1 MRFSIIIPAYN
12 AERYLSECLSSV
24 SLQSFDNYEVILI
37 DDGSTDS
44 TLSLVEDFA
53 LRANNA
59 TVLTGENQGLLLA
72 RRRGL
77 LHAKGEYVVFLDA
90 DDCLRYDA
98 LEILDK
104 AIKKTDAD
112 IVSFLFSREKDFSG
126 NGFNRDKL
134 PEGLYNGAQF
144 KLVKEYVCKGRF
156 NNLCG
161 KAIRLSCIDLDA
173 TYEAY
178 KGLMHGEDLLQLLPI
193 VDSCA
198 SLAQL
203 DDVLYYYRPNESAS
217 TACYKSSQ
225 LVDIVQVNRRLVEY
239 AARWGDA
246 CRSMAILGETNQ
258 YFYVLKLSELSDSDD
273 REKEANFSSISAAM
287 SQESVFSRARRESLR
302 FDNRLLAIALE
313 HNWRTLASVV
323 VHFVE
328 VLKWLP

>member
-134 PEGLYNGAQF
+134 PEGLYNGAKF

-173 TYEAY
+173 TYGAY

-225 LVDIVQVNRRLVEY
+225 LVDIVQVNRRLAEY

>member
-173 TYEAY
+173 TYGAY

-193 VDSCA
+193 VDSSA

-225 LVDIVQVNRRLVEY
+225 LVDIVQVNRRLAEY

>member
-173 TYEAY
+173 TYGAY

-225 LVDIVQVNRRLVEY
+225 LVDIVQVNRRLAEY

>member
-90 DDCLRYDA
+90 DDCLRCDA

-144 KLVKEYVCKGRF
+144 ELVKEFVCKGRF

-173 TYEAY
+173 TYGAY

-203 DDVLYYYRPNESAS
+203 DDVLYYYRPNETAS

-225 LVDIVQVNRRLVEY
+225 LEDIVQVNRRLVEY

-287 SQESVFSRARRESLR
+287 SQEYVFSRARRESLR

-313 HNWRTLASVV
+313 HNWRTLASIV
-323 VHFVE
+323 VHLVE
-328 VLKWLP
+328 VLK

>member
-225 LVDIVQVNRRLVEY
+225 LVDIVQVNRRLAEY

>member
-144 KLVKEYVCKGRF
+144 ELVKEFVCKGRF

-203 DDVLYYYRPNESAS
+203 DVVLYYYRPNESAS

-225 LVDIVQVNRRLVEY
+225 LEVIVQVNRRLAEY

-287 SQESVFSRARRESLR
+287 SQEDVFSRARGERLR

-313 HNWRTLASVV
+313 HNWRSLASFV
-323 VHFVE
+323 VHLVE
-328 VLKWLP
+328 VLK

>member
-112 IVSFLFSREKDFSG
+112 IVSFLFSREKD
-126 NGFNRDKL
+126 L
-134 PEGLYNGAQF
+134 VAMGLTVINCLRVYTMG
-144 KLVKEYVCKGRF
+144 
-156 NNLCG
+156 
-161 KAIRLSCIDLDA
+161 LSL
-173 TYEAY
+173 
-178 KGLMHGEDLLQLLPI
+178 
-193 VDSCA
+193 
-198 SLAQL
+198 
-203 DDVLYYYRPNESAS
+203 
-217 TACYKSSQ
+217 
-225 LVDIVQVNRRLVEY
+225 
-239 AARWGDA
+239 
-246 CRSMAILGETNQ
+246 
-258 YFYVLKLSELSDSDD
+258 
-273 REKEANFSSISAAM
+273 
-287 SQESVFSRARRESLR
+287 
-302 FDNRLLAIALE
+302 
-313 HNWRTLASVV
+313 NW
-323 VHFVE
+323 
-328 VLKWLP
+328 

>member
-59 TVLTGENQGLLLA
+59 TVLTGENQGPLLA

-77 LHAKGEYVVFLDA
+77 LRAKGEYVVFLDA

-144 KLVKEYVCKGRF
+144 ELVKEFVCKGRF
-156 NNLCG
+156 NNLWG

-203 DDVLYYYRPNESAS
+203 DVVLYYYRPNESSS

-225 LVDIVQVNRRLVEY
+225 LEDIVQVNRRLAEY

-287 SQESVFSRARRESLR
+287 SQEDVFSRARGERLR

-313 HNWRTLASVV
+313 HNWRSLASFV
-323 VHFVE
+323 VHLVE
-328 VLKWLP
+328 VLK

>member
-104 AIKKTDAD
+104 AIK
-112 IVSFLFSREKDFSG
+112 
-126 NGFNRDKL
+126 NR
-134 PEGLYNGAQF
+134 
-144 KLVKEYVCKGRF
+144 C
-156 NNLCG
+156 
-161 KAIRLSCIDLDA
+161 
-173 TYEAY
+173 
-178 KGLMHGEDLLQLLPI
+178 
-193 VDSCA
+193 
-198 SLAQL
+198 
-203 DDVLYYYRPNESAS
+203 
-217 TACYKSSQ
+217 
-225 LVDIVQVNRRLVEY
+225 
-239 AARWGDA
+239 
-246 CRSMAILGETNQ
+246 
-258 YFYVLKLSELSDSDD
+258 
-273 REKEANFSSISAAM
+273 
-287 SQESVFSRARRESLR
+287 
-302 FDNRLLAIALE
+302 
-313 HNWRTLASVV
+313 
-323 VHFVE
+323 
-328 VLKWLP
+328 

>member
-12 AERYLSECLSSV
+12 AERYLGECLSSV

-77 LHAKGEYVVFLDA
+77 LQAKGEYVVFLDA

-112 IVSFLFSREKDFSG
+112 IVSFLFGREKDFSG
-126 NGFNRDKL
+126 NGLNRDGL

-144 KLVKEYVCKGRF
+144 ELVKEYVCKGRF

-173 TYEAY
+173 TYGAY

-203 DDVLYYYRPNESAS
+203 DDVLYYYRPNESSS

-225 LVDIVQVNRRLVEY
+225 LEDIIRVNRRLAEY
-239 AARWGDA
+239 AVRWGDA

-258 YFYVLKLSELSDSDD
+258 YFYLLKLSELSDSDN
-273 REKEANFSSISAAM
+273 RVKEANFSSISVAM
-287 SQESVFSRARRESLR
+287 SQEYVFLRARRERLR

-323 VHFVE
+323 VHLVE

>member
-173 TYEAY
+173 TYGAY

-193 VDSCA
+193 VDSSA

-225 LVDIVQVNRRLVEY
+225 LADIVQVNRRLAEY

>member
-90 DDCLRYDA
+90 DDCLRCDA

-144 KLVKEYVCKGRF
+144 ELVKEFVCKGRF

-173 TYEAY
+173 TYGAY

-203 DDVLYYYRPNESAS
+203 DDVLYYYRPNETAS
-217 TACYKSSQ
+217 TTCYKSSQ
-225 LVDIVQVNRRLVEY
+225 LEDIVQVNRRLVEY

-287 SQESVFSRARRESLR
+287 SQEYVFSRARRESLR

-313 HNWRTLASVV
+313 HNWRTLASIV
-323 VHFVE
+323 VHLVE
-328 VLKWLP
+328 VLK

>member
-104 AIKKTDAD
+104 AIKKPMLT
-112 IVSFLFSREKDFSG
+112 LFPFCLAVR
-126 NGFNRDKL
+126 RIL
-134 PEGLYNGAQF
+134 VAMGLTVINCLRVYTMG
-144 KLVKEYVCKGRF
+144 
-156 NNLCG
+156 
-161 KAIRLSCIDLDA
+161 LSL
-173 TYEAY
+173 
-178 KGLMHGEDLLQLLPI
+178 
-193 VDSCA
+193 
-198 SLAQL
+198 
-203 DDVLYYYRPNESAS
+203 
-217 TACYKSSQ
+217 
-225 LVDIVQVNRRLVEY
+225 
-239 AARWGDA
+239 
-246 CRSMAILGETNQ
+246 
-258 YFYVLKLSELSDSDD
+258 
-273 REKEANFSSISAAM
+273 
-287 SQESVFSRARRESLR
+287 
-302 FDNRLLAIALE
+302 
-313 HNWRTLASVV
+313 NW
-323 VHFVE
+323 
-328 VLKWLP
+328 